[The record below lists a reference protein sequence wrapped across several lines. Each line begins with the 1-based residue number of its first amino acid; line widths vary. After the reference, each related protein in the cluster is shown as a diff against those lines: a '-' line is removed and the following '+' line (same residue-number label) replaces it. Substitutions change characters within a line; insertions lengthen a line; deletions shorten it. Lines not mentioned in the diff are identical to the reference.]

1 MIGTMLLIGAAIV
14 GGGLIATFWRQ
25 IVDWMKR
32 VLEKLKTLVQGA
44 VAGFRIFFSKMQG
57 VGKEISKNYAKV
69 GTKWQ
74 ETVVER
80 TVEIS
85 EIPEEYLQKM
95 TTIEKEYEFTE
106 ELEKQLAH

>member
-14 GGGLIATFWRQ
+14 GGGLIATFWKQ
-25 IVDWMKR
+25 IVEWLKR
-32 VLEKLKTLVQGA
+32 ILEKVKTLVQGV

-69 GTKWQ
+69 GAKWQ
-74 ETVVER
+74 ETIVER
-80 TVEIS
+80 SVEIS
-85 EIPEEYLQKM
+85 EIPEEYLQRM
-95 TTIEKEYEFTE
+95 TTSGTEYEFTE